1 MALCFL
7 TELTQTENKCKISLN
22 KRLDFKMLLDQ
33 DLFRFDL
40 FQLKEGLHTSPY
52 IKIGDYSKCSG
63 HQEIRSRGVVQS
75 TAKILLPLLRCPWV
89 PTQLYYNKG
98 VNQTEKH
105 TYSSMNLETTSS
117 GNHKTLCMDSKC
129 SSLTRPATNPNHT
142 KIIRLQ
148 IPGSIYMHIHVYVH
162 LQSHFVGLYTVY
174 VYICVCLSFLQK
186 SPV

>member
-1 MALCFL
+1 MKTYKF
-7 TELTQTENKCKISLN
+7 
-22 KRLDFKMLLDQ
+22 
-33 DLFRFDL
+33 
-40 FQLKEGLHTSPY
+40 
-52 IKIGDYSKCSG
+52 SG
-63 HQEIRSRGVVQS
+63 HQAVRSRGVAQS
-75 TAKILLPLLRCPWV
+75 AAKILLPLLRYPWV
-89 PTQLYYNKG
+89 PTQLFYNKG

-105 TYSSMNLETTSS
+105 TYSSINLETTILVQ
-117 GNHKTLCMDSKC
+117 GTTQPLYMDSKC

-174 VYICVCLSFLQK
+174 VYICICLSFLQE